1 MNKLAL
7 VLCPNMA
14 ASLWGDAPYDGG
26 DRYFFYLLRPFNRPL
41 SPEQI
46 EELEAHPMYQELLP
60 FCETNFIRDKA
71 DKTALEHM
79 QTLHAFVPNQ
89 YDNTDMKDKLDRM
102 QLVPELDAP
111 ITTELVLAY
120 NRKSTKKNLAYETKL
135 LRELQSDLEHI
146 LSNLSDAVDL
156 LASFDPANLDDNDRL
171 DQLRMDVKEYLSC
184 IERDPLQ
191 GAVESI
197 AENAPKRKFDSI

>member
-1 MNKLAL
+1 
-7 VLCPNMA
+7 
-14 ASLWGDAPYDGG
+14 
-26 DRYFFYLLRPFNRPL
+26 
-41 SPEQI
+41 
-46 EELEAHPMYQELLP
+46 
-60 FCETNFIRDKA
+60 
-71 DKTALEHM
+71 M

-171 DQLRMDVKEYLSC
+171 DQLRMDVKDYLSC